1 MSGKCGPAGLLV
13 EDRLLYSGSLND
25 CLCWS
30 CFSWIAVLDG
40 SCSAVHRVFGAGC
53 CVFLPTRPPLC
64 GWFALCVALGFL
76 VLPLCV
82 CVCVL
87 RLREVCWGAWCMGE
101 CCGSR
106 VIPGV
111 DPSKR
116 SAVLRLLVAS
126 LFLDMC
132 PEGT

>member
-1 MSGKCGPAGLLV
+1 M
-13 EDRLLYSGSLND
+13 
-25 CLCWS
+25 
-30 CFSWIAVLDG
+30 LDG

-82 CVCVL
+82 CVC
-87 RLREVCWGAWCMGE
+87 C
-101 CCGSR
+101 

-116 SAVLRLLVAS
+116 SAVLRPLVAS

>member
-1 MSGKCGPAGLLV
+1 
-13 EDRLLYSGSLND
+13 
-25 CLCWS
+25 
-30 CFSWIAVLDG
+30 
-40 SCSAVHRVFGAGC
+40 
-53 CVFLPTRPPLC
+53 
-64 GWFALCVALGFL
+64 
-76 VLPLCV
+76 
-82 CVCVL
+82 
-87 RLREVCWGAWCMGE
+87 MGE